1 MMHKDEAHQYALDV
15 VHGKILASKY
25 TRKACQ
31 RYLNDLDTAEERR
44 LEFRPNTARAYIAF
58 FQKALRHTV
67 GEWDGKAFDPLPWQ
81 KFILWNLYGWFRED
95 GTRRFNYAY
104 VTVARKN
111 GKTTLMAGAALAAL
125 FFDQEKAAEVYFAAT
140 KKDQAKIGFDEAQR
154 MVTFSPLLRKHLR
167 AGKHD
172 IKAPKLS
179 ARCTYLSSERDTL
192 DGLNVHFAGIDE
204 YHAHSTDG
212 VANVLRSGMQARR
225 NPLHFT
231 ITTAGFNRES
241 PCFELQKTCKEILDG
256 IKHDD
261 AQFAILYELDEDD
274 DWTDSKTWL
283 KANPSLGSALRAQ
296 LLDSQLQQ
304 AINLGGSREVEFKTK
319 HLNKWVTASKTWI
332 QDEVWVR
339 NERAAN
345 LDGLK
350 CWGGLDLASV
360 SDMTALVMV
369 YPEGGGYHVRGHYF
383 LPSDTVQ
390 QVLERDPSH
399 IYRTF
404 LELPNVHLTDGNVT
418 DYASIRR
425 KVSGVMNK
433 PEGQVVESTSLMHK
447 YNVQKIAFDRYNS
460 TQIAI
465 DLVDDGVPLVPFG
478 QGFVS
483 MSSPTKQ
490 LEVLIRTG
498 KLWHDGDPVMRWA
511 LGNVELKMD
520 PAGNIKADKQ
530 KSGGKIDPIV
540 AMIMGIG
547 EHMKSPAE
555 DEGYFEIINLS

>member
-1 MMHKDEAHQYALDV
+1 MLDSVGHTYALDV
-15 VHGKILASKY
+15 ITGKIPAAKY
-25 TRKACQ
+25 VAKACQ
-31 RYLNDLDTAEERR
+31 RYLTDLDTAEERG
-44 LEFRPNTARAYIAF
+44 LEFRPKTAQAYITF
-58 FQKALRHTV
+58 FQRAIRHTV
-67 GEWDGKAFDPLPWQ
+67 GEWDGKPFDPLPWQ
-81 KFILWNLYGWFRED
+81 QFILWNLYGWFRED

-104 VTVARKN
+104 ITVARKN
-111 GKTTLMAGAALAAL
+111 GKTTLMAGCALAAL

-154 MVTFSPLLRKHLR
+154 MVSISPQLRRHLR

-192 DGLNVHFAGIDE
+192 DGLNIHFAGIDE
-204 YHAHSTDG
+204 YHAHPTDG

-225 NPLHFT
+225 NPLHLT

-241 PCFELQKTCKEILDG
+241 PCYEMQKTCKEILDG
-256 IKHDD
+256 VKHDD
-261 AQFAILYELDEDD
+261 AQFALIYELDEED
-274 DWTDSKTWL
+274 DWTDSSTWI
-283 KANPSLGSALRAQ
+283 KANPSLGVALRQQ
-296 LLDSQLQQ
+296 LLESQLQQ

-332 QDEVWVR
+332 QDEIWSA
-339 NERAAN
+339 NERKED
-345 LDGLK
+345 LTGRI

-369 YPEGGGYHVRGHYF
+369 YPDGDGYHVRGHYF
-383 LPSDTVQ
+383 MPSDTIDNI
-390 QVLERDPSH
+390 LDRDPSH

-404 LELPNVHLTDGNVT
+404 LDLPNFHITDGNVT
-418 DYASIRR
+418 DYAAIRR
-425 KVSGVMNK
+425 LVSGVMNR
-433 PEGQVVESTSLMHK
+433 PDGQEVDATSLMHN
-447 YNVQKIAFDRYNS
+447 YQVEKIAFDRYNS

-465 DLVDDGVPLVPFG
+465 DLVDDGVPLTPFG

-490 LEVLIRTG
+490 LEVLVRTG
-498 KLWHDGDPVMRWA
+498 KVWHDGDPVLRWA

-540 AMIMGIG
+540 AMVMGIG
-547 EHMKSPAE
+547 EHMKTPQE
-555 DEGYFEIINLS
+555 VEQNFDIISL

>member
-1 MMHKDEAHQYALDV
+1 MLDSVAHRYALDIV
-15 VHGKILASKY
+15 TGKTLAAKY
-25 TRKACQ
+25 VAKACQ
-31 RYLNDLDTAEERR
+31 RYLTDLDTAEERG
-44 LEFRPNTARAYIAF
+44 LEFKPKTAQAYITF
-58 FQKALRHTV
+58 FQRAIRHTV
-67 GEWDGKAFDPLPWQ
+67 GEWDGQPFDPLPWQ
-81 KFILWNLYGWFRED
+81 QFILWNLYGWFRED

-104 VTVARKN
+104 ITVARKN
-111 GKTTLMAGAALAAL
+111 GKTTLMAGCALAAL

-154 MVTFSPLLRKHLR
+154 MVSISPQLRRHLR

-172 IKAPKLS
+172 IKAPTLS

-192 DGLNVHFAGIDE
+192 DGLNIHFAGIDE
-204 YHAHSTDG
+204 YHAHPTDG

-225 NPLHFT
+225 NPLHLT

-241 PCFELQKTCKEILDG
+241 PCYEMQKTCKEILDG
-256 IKHDD
+256 VKHDD
-261 AQFAILYELDEDD
+261 AQFALIYELDEDD
-274 DWTDSKTWL
+274 DWTDSSTWI
-283 KANPSLGSALRAQ
+283 KANPSLGVALRPQ
-296 LLDSQLQQ
+296 LLESQLQQ

-332 QDEVWVR
+332 QDEIWSA
-339 NERAAN
+339 NERQED
-345 LDGLK
+345 LTGRI

-369 YPEGGGYHVRGHYF
+369 YPDGDGYHVRGHYF
-383 LPSDTVQ
+383 MPSDTIDNI
-390 QVLERDPSH
+390 LDRDPSH

-404 LELPNVHLTDGNVT
+404 LDLPNFYITDGNVT
-418 DYASIRR
+418 DYAAIRR
-425 KVSGVMNK
+425 LVSGVMNR
-433 PEGQVVESTSLMHK
+433 PDGQEVDGSSLMHN
-447 YNVQKIAFDRYNS
+447 YQIEKIAFDRYNS

-465 DLVDDGVPLVPFG
+465 DLVDDGVPLTPFG

-498 KLWHDGDPVMRWA
+498 KVWHDGDPVLRWA

-540 AMIMGIG
+540 AMVMGIG
-547 EHMKSPAE
+547 EHMKTPQE
-555 DEGYFEIINLS
+555 TEQNFDIISL

>member
-1 MMHKDEAHQYALDV
+1 MLDSVGHTYALDV
-15 VHGKILASKY
+15 ITGKIPAAKY
-25 TRKACQ
+25 VAKACQ
-31 RYLNDLDTAEERR
+31 RYLTDLDTAEERG
-44 LEFRPNTARAYIAF
+44 LEFRPKTAQAYITF
-58 FQKALRHTV
+58 FQRAIRHTV
-67 GEWDGKAFDPLPWQ
+67 GEWDGQPFDPLPWQ
-81 KFILWNLYGWFRED
+81 QFILWNLYGWFRED

-104 VTVARKN
+104 ITVARKN
-111 GKTTLMAGAALAAL
+111 GKTTLMAGCALAAL

-154 MVTFSPLLRKHLR
+154 MVSISPQLRRHLR

-192 DGLNVHFAGIDE
+192 DGLNIHFAGIDE
-204 YHAHSTDG
+204 YHAHPTDG

-225 NPLHFT
+225 NPLHLT

-241 PCFELQKTCKEILDG
+241 PCYEMQKTCKEILDG
-256 IKHDD
+256 VKHDD
-261 AQFAILYELDEDD
+261 AQFALIYELDEDD
-274 DWTDSKTWL
+274 DWTDSSTWI
-283 KANPSLGSALRAQ
+283 KANPSLGVALRSAITRQ
-296 LLDSQLQQ
+296 SQLQQ

-332 QDEVWVR
+332 QDEIWSA
-339 NERAAN
+339 NERKED
-345 LDGLK
+345 LTGRI

-369 YPEGGGYHVRGHYF
+369 YPDGDGYHVRGHYF
-383 LPSDTVQ
+383 MPSDTIDNI
-390 QVLERDPSH
+390 LDRDPSH

-404 LELPNVHLTDGNVT
+404 LDLPNFHITDGNVT
-418 DYASIRR
+418 DYAAIRR
-425 KVSGVMNK
+425 LVSGVMNR
-433 PEGQVVESTSLMHK
+433 PDGQEVDATSLMHN
-447 YNVQKIAFDRYNS
+447 YQVEKIAFDRYNS

-465 DLVDDGVPLVPFG
+465 DLVDDGVPLTPFG

-490 LEVLIRTG
+490 LEVLVRTG
-498 KLWHDGDPVMRWA
+498 KVWHDGDPVLRWA

-540 AMIMGIG
+540 AMVMGIG
-547 EHMKSPAE
+547 EHMKTPQE
-555 DEGYFEIINLS
+555 VEQNFDIISL

>member
-1 MMHKDEAHQYALDV
+1 MLEGEGHQYALDV
-15 VHGKILASKY
+15 VHGKLVASKY
-25 TRKACQ
+25 TRKACE
-31 RYLNDLDTAEERR
+31 RYLTDLDTAEERG
-44 LEFRPNTARAYIAF
+44 LEFRPKTAQAYITF
-58 FQKALRHTV
+58 FQRAIRHTV
-67 GEWDGKAFDPLPWQ
+67 GEWDGKPFDPLPWQ

-104 VTVARKN
+104 ITVARKN

-154 MVTFSPLLRKHLR
+154 MVTISPPLSKHLK

-172 IKAPKLS
+172 IKAPTLS

-204 YHAHSTDG
+204 YHAHTTDG

-225 NPLHFT
+225 NPLHLT

-241 PCFELQKTCKEILDG
+241 PCYELQKTCKEILDG

-261 AQFAILYELDEDD
+261 AQFAIIYELDDDD
-274 DWTDSKTWL
+274 DWTDSSTWI
-283 KANPSLGSALRAQ
+283 KANPSLGTALRGQ

-332 QDEVWVR
+332 QDEVWMR
-339 NERAAN
+339 NKREAK

-369 YPEGGGYHVRGHYF
+369 YPEDGGYHVRGHYF
-383 LPSDTVQ
+383 LPAT
-390 QVLERDPSH
+390 RCTKCWTATRRPSTA
-399 IYRTF
+399 RFSSCRMCT
-404 LELPNVHLTDGNVT
+404 
-418 DYASIRR
+418 
-425 KVSGVMNK
+425 
-433 PEGQVVESTSLMHK
+433 
-447 YNVQKIAFDRYNS
+447 
-460 TQIAI
+460 
-465 DLVDDGVPLVPFG
+465 
-478 QGFVS
+478 
-483 MSSPTKQ
+483 SPTA
-490 LEVLIRTG
+490 T
-498 KLWHDGDPVMRWA
+498 
-511 LGNVELKMD
+511 
-520 PAGNIKADKQ
+520 
-530 KSGGKIDPIV
+530 
-540 AMIMGIG
+540 
-547 EHMKSPAE
+547 
-555 DEGYFEIINLS
+555 

>member
-1 MMHKDEAHQYALDV
+1 MLNSVGHNYALDV
-15 VHGKILASKY
+15 VTGKIPAAKY
-25 TRKACQ
+25 VAKACQ
-31 RYLNDLDTAEERR
+31 RYLTDLDTAEERG
-44 LEFRPNTARAYIAF
+44 LEFKPKTAQAYITF
-58 FQKALRHTV
+58 FQRAIRHTV
-67 GEWDGKAFDPLPWQ
+67 GEWDGKPFDPLPWQ
-81 KFILWNLYGWFRED
+81 QFILWNLYGWFRED

-104 VTVARKN
+104 ITVARKN
-111 GKTTLMAGAALAAL
+111 GKTTLMAGCALAAL

-154 MVTFSPLLRKHLR
+154 MVSISPQLRRHLR

-172 IKAPKLS
+172 IKAPTLS

-192 DGLNVHFAGIDE
+192 DGLNIHFAGIDE
-204 YHAHSTDG
+204 YHAHPTDG

-225 NPLHFT
+225 NPLHLT

-241 PCFELQKTCKEILDG
+241 PCYEMQKTCKEILDG
-256 IKHDD
+256 VKHDD
-261 AQFAILYELDEDD
+261 AQFALIYELDEDD
-274 DWTDSKTWL
+274 DWTDSSTWI
-283 KANPSLGSALRAQ
+283 KANPSLGVALRPQ
-296 LLDSQLQQ
+296 LLESQLQQ

-332 QDEVWVR
+332 QDEIWSA
-339 NERAAN
+339 NERQED
-345 LDGLK
+345 LTGRI

-369 YPEGGGYHVRGHYF
+369 YPDGDGYHVRGHYF
-383 LPSDTVQ
+383 MPSDTIDNI
-390 QVLERDPSH
+390 LDRDPSH

-404 LELPNVHLTDGNVT
+404 LDLPNFHVTDGNVT
-418 DYASIRR
+418 DYAAIRR
-425 KVSGVMNK
+425 LVSGVMNR
-433 PEGQVVESTSLMHK
+433 PDGQEVDATSLMHN
-447 YNVQKIAFDRYNS
+447 YQIEKIAFDRYNS

-465 DLVDDGVPLVPFG
+465 DLVDDGVPLTPFG

-490 LEVLIRTG
+490 LEVLVRTG
-498 KLWHDGDPVMRWA
+498 KVWHDGDPVLRWA

-540 AMIMGIG
+540 AMVMGIG
-547 EHMKSPAE
+547 EHMKTPQE
-555 DEGYFEIINLS
+555 TEQNFDIISL